1 MEPVAP
7 AEMRTAAEQLARA
20 FTDTWNSQNGAAYG
34 EAYWPDAELVDPTG
48 QVWDGR
54 DAIAAMHV
62 HLWNGPAQNTQVS
75 AKVRRVRPIGTEAM
89 VVDLDVD
96 VAGFSPPPP
105 GAAVHEDGKVKA
117 HLKHVVE
124 KRAGDWKIAASQNTF
139 VAAMP
144 PA

>member
-1 MEPVAP
+1 MEAVSLT
-7 AEMRTAAEQLARA
+7 EMKSAAEQLART
-20 FTDTWNSQNGAAYG
+20 FTDTWNCQNGEAYG

-62 HLWNGPAQNTQVS
+62 HLWNGPARNTQVF
-75 AKVRRVRPIGTEAM
+75 AAVRRVRPIGTEAM

-96 VAGFSPPPP
+96 VAGFSPAPP
-105 GAAVHEDGKVKA
+105 GSAVHADGKVKT

-139 VAAMP
+139 VAAMA